1 MGFFIIGLVFSG
13 KVILMIKNKLVLV
26 IEWKVNF
33 LMLN

>member
-1 MGFFIIGLVFSG
+1 MGFFIIGLVFSS

>member
-1 MGFFIIGLVFSG
+1 MGFFIIGLVFSN